1 MTEIIKRYYKDNDS
15 NDIGHKSYT
24 IEELNKKILPTSK
37 INEKYKNIVNI
48 NISSEKYLENL
59 QKNYTVSENEI
70 WRKYPNDEDFEISN
84 YGRIK
89 YKNKLLD
96 FKDTKK
102 LAGYLL
108 LDFKNEKLLLCD
120 KFVYQMVAETWLI
133 KPDHSCHNTIYEI
146 HHISN
151 DGYDNRGDNLIYL
164 TKNEHSKIRHKT
176 NE

>member
-1 MTEIIKRYYKDNDS
+1 MTEIIKKHYKDNDS
-15 NDIGHKSYT
+15 NDIGDKSYT

-37 INEKYKNIVNI
+37 INEKYKHIVNI

-70 WRKYPNDEDFEISN
+70 WRKYPKDENFEVSN
-84 YGRIK
+84 YGRVK
-89 YKNKLLD
+89 YKNELLD

-108 LDFKNEKLLLCD
+108 LDFKNEKSLLCD

-133 KPDHSCHNTIYEI
+133 KPDHSRTNTIYEI

-151 DGYDNRGDNLIYL
+151 DGYDNRVENLIYL
-164 TKNEHSKIRHKT
+164 TKKEHSKIRHKT